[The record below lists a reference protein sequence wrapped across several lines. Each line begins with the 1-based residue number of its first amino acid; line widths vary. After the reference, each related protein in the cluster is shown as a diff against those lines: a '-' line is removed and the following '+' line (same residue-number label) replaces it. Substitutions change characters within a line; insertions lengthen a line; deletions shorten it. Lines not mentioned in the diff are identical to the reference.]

1 MGQIGNDIYTNAQI
15 NASGKSGMYGEGY
28 NRDAET
34 MAKEKEKAS
43 KKIKSKYNITT

>member
-1 MGQIGNDIYTNAQI
+1 MGQVGNDIYTNAQI

-28 NRDAET
+28 NRDAKT
-34 MAKEKEKAS
+34 IAKEKEKAS